1 MPWASRF
8 ITVTKQRLHRWTNRG
23 PIASRVQALLAWLPR
38 SIRDDAEGMIRE
50 FAELRDAHQ
59 AAGRG
64 NWFTVAVCGWDFLGY
79 VVRSATNVVFT
90 KALGKLIGK
99 LLGF

>member
-1 MPWASRF
+1 MIASEVSAVVLAISQF
-8 ITVTKQRLHRWTNRG
+8 VTVTKQRLHG
-23 PIASRVQALLAWLPR
+23 CVQALLAFLPR

-50 FAELRDAHQ
+50 FAERRDGHR

-64 NWFTVAVCGWDFLGY
+64 TWFTVAVCGWDFIGY
-79 VVRSATNVVFT
+79 VVRSATYVVFT
-90 KALGKLIGK
+90 KLLGKLIGK